1 MIPKLQLNL
10 GLYCVQCPQN
20 TAFFNT
26 PLRYLEKFIVEQQ
39 ILLGKNPVL
48 RWMFRNVILYTDG
61 NANIKI
67 MKNKSADSVD
77 GVVALAMAVAMYLQ
91 DKKYEFDYNT
101 K

>member
-1 MIPKLQLNL
+1 
-10 GLYCVQCPQN
+10 
-20 TAFFNT
+20 
-26 PLRYLEKFIVEQQ
+26 
-39 ILLGKNPVL
+39 
-48 RWMFRNVILYTDG
+48 MFRNVILYTDG

-101 K
+101 N